1 MLMRFILPV
10 LLVISAAP
18 AYAQV
23 ERETSGSL
31 GGTVINDDNIVLT
44 GAFKHVTDTGPREY
58 SFESDI
64 LYKSANGVTSREQV
78 NAFAKINQDIHPK
91 HYLQAGVRYRH
102 DPRTFSEDQAV
113 YSIGHGFRI
122 VKNDK
127 TNLSNELSVGYKH
140 GTGGYSDV
148 VVRESLWISHK
159 LSKTVSVSNKFMVE
173 QGSRT
178 FIQNKAEIKYKLNE
192 KTSFSIQ
199 DLYTKDKR
207 EDNTLSF
214 AFTFKI

>member
-1 MLMRFILPV
+1 MFRTLALSV
-10 LLVISAAP
+10 ALLFSFP

-23 ERETSGSL
+23 EKETTGSL

-64 LYKSANGVTSREQV
+64 LYKSANGVTSREQI

-148 VVRESLWISHK
+148 VVRESIWISHN
-159 LSKTVSVSNKFMVE
+159 LSKTVSVANKFMIE

-178 FIQNKAEIKYKLNE
+178 FIQNKAEIKYKLSE
-192 KTSFSIQ
+192 KTSFSVQ

-207 EDNTLSF
+207 TDNTLSF

>member
-1 MLMRFILPV
+1 MFRTLIL
-10 LLVISAAP
+10 SAALLFSFP

-23 ERETSGSL
+23 ERETTGSL

-64 LYKSANGVTSREQV
+64 LYKSANGVTSREQI
-78 NAFAKINQDIHPK
+78 NAVAKFNQDIHAN
-91 HYLQAGVRYRH
+91 HYVQASVRYRH

-113 YSIGHGFRI
+113 YSIGHGYRI
-122 VKNDK
+122 IK
-127 TNLSNELSVGYKH
+127 TEKTKLSNELSVGYKH

-148 VVRESLWISHK
+148 VVRESIWLSHT
-159 LSKTVSVSNKFMVE
+159 LSKTVSVSNKFMIE

-178 FIQNKAEIKYKLNE
+178 FIQNKAEVKYKLSE

-207 EDNTLSF
+207 EDNTISF

>member
-1 MLMRFILPV
+1 MIRTLIL
-10 LLVISAAP
+10 SAALLFSSP

-23 ERETSGSL
+23 QKETTGSL

-64 LYKSANGVTSREQV
+64 LYKSANGVTSREQI

-91 HYLQAGVRYRH
+91 HYIQVGARYRH

-113 YSIGHGFRI
+113 YSIGHGYRI
-122 VKNDK
+122 IKNDK
-127 TNLSNELSVGYKH
+127 TKLSNELSVGYKH

-148 VVRESLWISHK
+148 VVRESIWLSHK
-159 LSKTVSVSNKFMVE
+159 LNETLSVSNKFMIE

-178 FIQNKAEIKYKLNE
+178 FIQNKAEIKYALTDKL
-192 KTSFSIQ
+192 SFSVQ

-207 EDNTLSF
+207 EDNTISF

>member
-1 MLMRFILPV
+1 MIRKLILTLA
-10 LLVISAAP
+10 LLFSFP

-23 ERETSGSL
+23 EKETTGSL

-64 LYKSANGVTSREQV
+64 LYKSANGVTSREQI
-78 NAFAKINQDIHPK
+78 NAFAKVNQDIHAK
-91 HYLQAGVRYRH
+91 HYVQVGARYRH

-113 YSIGHGFRI
+113 YSIGHGYRI
-122 VKNDK
+122 IKNDK
-127 TNLSNELSVGYKH
+127 TNLSNELSIGYKH
-140 GTGGYSDV
+140 GTGGYSDI
-148 VVRESLWISHK
+148 VVRESIWLSHN
-159 LSKTVSVSNKFMVE
+159 LSKTISVSNKFMIE

-178 FIQNKAEIKYKLNE
+178 FIQNKAEIKYKLSE

-199 DLYTKDKR
+199 DLYTKDWR
-207 EDNTLSF
+207 EDNTVSF

>member
-1 MLMRFILPV
+1 MFRTLIL
-10 LLVISAAP
+10 SAALLFSFP

-64 LYKSANGVTSREQV
+64 LYKSANGVTSREQI
-78 NAFAKINQDIHPK
+78 NAFAKVNQDIHAK
-91 HYLQAGVRYRH
+91 HYVQVGARYRH

-113 YSIGHGFRI
+113 YSIGHGYRI
-122 VKNDK
+122 IK
-127 TNLSNELSVGYKH
+127 TEKTKLSNELSVGYKH

-148 VVRESLWISHK
+148 VVRESVWLSHK
-159 LSKTVSVSNKFMVE
+159 LSNTVSVTNKFMIE

-178 FIQNKAEIKYKLNE
+178 FIQNKAEVKYKLNE

>member
-1 MLMRFILPV
+1 MFRTLIL
-10 LLVISAAP
+10 SAALLFSFP

-23 ERETSGSL
+23 EKETTGSL

-78 NAFAKINQDIHPK
+78 NALAKFNQDIHPN
-91 HYLQAGVRYRH
+91 HYVQASVRYRH

-122 VKNDK
+122 VKTDK
-127 TNLSNELSVGYKH
+127 TKISNEISVGYKH

-148 VVRESLWISHK
+148 VVRDSIWISHK
-159 LSKTVSVSNKFMVE
+159 LNKTVTLSNQFLIE
-173 QGSRT
+173 EGSRT
-178 FIQNKAEIKYKLNE
+178 FIQNKAEVKYKLTD
-192 KTSFSIQ
+192 KLSFSLQ
-199 DLYTKDKR
+199 DLYTKDWR
-207 EDNTLSF
+207 EDNTFSF
-214 AFTFKI
+214 AFTFKL

>member
-1 MLMRFILPV
+1 MFKILI
-10 LLVISAAP
+10 LSAALLFSFP

-58 SFESDI
+58 SLESDI

-78 NAFAKINQDIHPK
+78 NAVAKINQDIHTK
-91 HYLQAGVRYRH
+91 HYVQVGVRYRH
-102 DPRTFSEDQAV
+102 DPRTFSEDQVV

-122 VKNDK
+122 IKNDK
-127 TNLSNELSVGYKH
+127 TKLSNELSVGYKH
-140 GTGGYSDV
+140 GTGGYSDI
-148 VVRESLWISHK
+148 VVRESIWLSHN
-159 LSKTVSVSNKFMVE
+159 LSKTVSVSNKFLIE

-178 FIQNKAEIKYKLNE
+178 FIQNKAEIKYKLSE

>member
-1 MLMRFILPV
+1 MFRTLALSV
-10 LLVISAAP
+10 ALLFSFP

-23 ERETSGSL
+23 ERETTGSL

-58 SFESDI
+58 ALESDI
-64 LYKSANGVTSREQV
+64 LYKSANGVTSREQI
-78 NAFAKINQDIHPK
+78 NAFAKVNQDIHPK

-102 DPRTFSEDQAV
+102 DPRTFSEDQVV

-122 VKNDK
+122 IKNDK
-127 TNLSNELSVGYKH
+127 TKLSNELSVGYKH

-148 VVRESLWISHK
+148 VVRESIWLSHN
-159 LSKTVSVSNKFMVE
+159 LSKTVSVSNKFMIE

-178 FIQNKAEIKYKLNE
+178 FIQNKAEVKYKLSE

-207 EDNTLSF
+207 EDNTISF

>member
-1 MLMRFILPV
+1 MFRTLALSV
-10 LLVISAAP
+10 ALLFSFP

-31 GGTVINDDNIVLT
+31 GGTVINDDTIVLT

-64 LYKSANGVTSREQV
+64 LYKTSNGVTAREQI

-91 HYLQAGVRYRH
+91 HYLQAAVRYRH
-102 DPRTFSEDQAV
+102 DPRSFAEDQVV

-122 VKNDK
+122 LK
-127 TNLSNELSVGYKH
+127 TDRTRISNELSIGYKH
-140 GTGGYSDV
+140 GTAGFSDV

-159 LSKTVSVSNKFMVE
+159 LSSKLTASNQFMIE

-178 FIQNKAEIKYKLNE
+178 FIQNRAEIKYKLSE
-192 KTSFSIQ
+192 KASFSIQ
-199 DLYTKDKR
+199 DLYTKDWR

-214 AFTFKI
+214 AFTFKL

>member
-1 MLMRFILPV
+1 MIRKIIFTLALMF
-10 LLVISAAP
+10 SMP

-31 GGTVINDDNIVLT
+31 GGTIINDDNIVLT
-44 GAFKHVTDTGPREY
+44 GGFKHVTDTGPREY

-64 LYKSANGVTSREQV
+64 LYKSANGVTSREQI
-78 NAFAKINQDIHPK
+78 NAFAKVNQDIHAK
-91 HYLQAGVRYRH
+91 HYVQVGARYRH

-113 YSIGHGFRI
+113 YSIGHGYRI
-122 VKNDK
+122 IKNDK
-127 TNLSNELSVGYKH
+127 TNLSNELSIGYKH
-140 GTGGYSDV
+140 GTGGYSDI
-148 VVRESLWISHK
+148 VVRESIWLSHN
-159 LSKTVSVSNKFMVE
+159 LSKTISVSNKFMIE

-178 FIQNKAEIKYKLNE
+178 FIQNKAEVKYKLNE

-199 DLYTKDKR
+199 DLYTKDWR
-207 EDNTLSF
+207 EDNTISF

>member
-1 MLMRFILPV
+1 MFRTIIL
-10 LLVISAAP
+10 SAALLFSFP
-18 AYAQV
+18 ASAQV

-58 SFESDI
+58 SFESDV

-91 HYLQAGVRYRH
+91 HYVQIGVRYRH

-140 GTGGYSDV
+140 GTGGYSDI
-148 VVRESLWISHK
+148 VVRESIWISHK
-159 LSKTVSVSNKFMVE
+159 LNETLSVSNKFMIE

-178 FIQNKAEIKYKLNE
+178 FIQNKAEIKYALTDKL
-192 KTSFSIQ
+192 SFSIQ
-199 DLYTKDKR
+199 DLYTNDKR
-207 EDNTLSF
+207 EDNTISF

>member
-1 MLMRFILPV
+1 MIRKIIFTLALMFSL
-10 LLVISAAP
+10 P

-64 LYKSANGVTSREQV
+64 LYKSANGVTSREQI

-91 HYLQAGVRYRH
+91 HYLQAGIRYRH

-122 VKNDK
+122 IKNDK
-127 TNLSNELSVGYKH
+127 TNLSNELSIGYKH

-159 LSKTVSVSNKFMVE
+159 LNKAVSVSNKFMMK
-173 QGSRT
+173 S
-178 FIQNKAEIKYKLNE
+178 N
-192 KTSFSIQ
+192 TS
-199 DLYTKDKR
+199 
-207 EDNTLSF
+207 
-214 AFTFKI
+214 

>member
-10 LLVISAAP
+10 LLVMSTAP

-23 ERETSGSL
+23 QKETSGSL

-64 LYKSANGVTSREQV
+64 LYKSANGVTSREQI
-78 NAFAKINQDIHPK
+78 NAFAKINQDIHSK
-91 HYLQAGVRYRH
+91 HYLQVGVRYRH

-127 TNLSNELSVGYKH
+127 TKISNELSVGYKH

-148 VVRESLWISHK
+148 VVRESIWISHK
-159 LSKTVSVSNKFMVE
+159 LNKQLTASNQFMIE

-178 FIQNKAEIKYKLNE
+178 FIQNKAEIKFKLSE

-199 DLYTKDKR
+199 DLYTKDWR

>member
-1 MLMRFILPV
+1 MFRTLILLAA
-10 LLVISAAP
+10 LLFSFP

-23 ERETSGSL
+23 ERETSGSF
-31 GGTVINDDNIVLT
+31 GGTVINDDSIVLT
-44 GAFKHVTDTGPREY
+44 GSFKHVTDTGPREY

-64 LYKSANGVTSREQV
+64 LYKSANSVTSREQI

-91 HYLQAGVRYRH
+91 HYVQVGVRYRH

-122 VKNDK
+122 IKNDK
-127 TNLSNELSVGYKH
+127 TKLSNELSVGYKH

-148 VVRESLWISHK
+148 VVRESVWLNHN
-159 LSKTVSVSNKFMVE
+159 LSKTVSVSNKFLIE
-173 QGSRT
+173 RGELT
-178 FIQNKAEIKYKLNE
+178 FIQNKAEIKYKLSE

-199 DLYTKDKR
+199 DLYTKDWR

>member
-10 LLVISAAP
+10 LLVMSTAP

-23 ERETSGSL
+23 EKETSGSL

-64 LYKSANGVTSREQV
+64 LYKSANGVTSREQI
-78 NAFAKINQDIHPK
+78 NAFAKVNQDIHPK
-91 HYLQAGVRYRH
+91 HYVQVGVRYRH
-102 DPRTFSEDQAV
+102 DPRTFSEDQVV

-127 TNLSNELSVGYKH
+127 TKISNELSVGYKH
-140 GTGGYSDV
+140 GTGGYSDI
-148 VVRESLWISHK
+148 VVRESIWISHK
-159 LSKTVSVSNKFMVE
+159 LNSKLTASNQFMIE

-178 FIQNKAEIKYKLNE
+178 FMQNRAEIKYKLNE

-199 DLYTKDKR
+199 DLYTKDWR

>member
-1 MLMRFILPV
+1 MFRTLILAAA
-10 LLVISAAP
+10 LVCSFP
-18 AYAQV
+18 AYAEV
-23 ERETSGSL
+23 ERETKGSL

-64 LYKSANGVTSREQV
+64 LYKSANGVASREQI

-91 HYLQAGVRYRH
+91 HYVQAAIRYRH

-122 VKNDK
+122 LKNDK
-127 TNLSNELSVGYKH
+127 SKISNELSVGYKH
-140 GTGGYSDV
+140 GTGGYSDI
-148 VVRESLWISHK
+148 VVRESLWISHS
-159 LSKTVSVSNKFMVE
+159 LYTAVSVSNQFMVE

-178 FIQNKAEIKYKLNE
+178 FIQNRAEIKYKLSE

-199 DLYTKDKR
+199 DLYTKDWR
-207 EDNTLSF
+207 EDNTISY
-214 AFTFKI
+214 AVTFKI

>member
-1 MLMRFILPV
+1 
-10 LLVISAAP
+10 
-18 AYAQV
+18 
-23 ERETSGSL
+23 
-31 GGTVINDDNIVLT
+31 VLT

-91 HYLQAGVRYRH
+91 HYVQVGVRYRH

-127 TNLSNELSVGYKH
+127 TKISNELSVGYKH

-148 VVRESLWISHK
+148 VVRESIWISHK
-159 LSKTVSVSNKFMVE
+159 LNSKLTASNQFMIE

-178 FIQNKAEIKYKLNE
+178 FMQNRAEIKYKLSE

-199 DLYTKDKR
+199 DLYTKDWR
-207 EDNTLSF
+207 EDNTISF

>member
-1 MLMRFILPV
+1 MLMRFILPA
-10 LLVISAAP
+10 LLVMSTAP

-23 ERETSGSL
+23 EKETSGSL

-91 HYLQAGVRYRH
+91 HYVQIGVRYRH
-102 DPRTFSEDQAV
+102 DPRTFSEDQVV

-127 TNLSNELSVGYKH
+127 TKISNELSVGYKH
-140 GTGGYSDV
+140 GTDGYSDV
-148 VVRESLWISHK
+148 VVRESIWISHK
-159 LSKTVSVSNKFMVE
+159 LNSKLTASNQFMIE

-178 FIQNKAEIKYKLNE
+178 FMQNRAEIKYKLSE

-199 DLYTKDKR
+199 DLYTKDWRK
-207 EDNTLSF
+207 DNTLSF

>member
-1 MLMRFILPV
+1 MLRTLILSIA
-10 LLVISAAP
+10 LLFSFP

-23 ERETSGSL
+23 ERETIGSL
-31 GGTVINDDNIVLT
+31 GGTVINDDSIVLT
-44 GAFKHVTDTGPREY
+44 GSFKHVTDTGPREY

-64 LYKSANGVTSREQV
+64 LYKSANGVTSREQI
-78 NAFAKINQDIHPK
+78 NAFAKVNQDIHPK
-91 HYLQAGVRYRH
+91 HYVQAGVRYRH
-102 DPRTFSEDQAV
+102 DSRTFSEDQAV

-122 VKNDK
+122 VKNEK
-127 TNLSNELSVGYKH
+127 TKISNELSVGYKH
-140 GTGGYSDV
+140 GTYGYSDV
-148 VVRESLWISHK
+148 IVRDSVWISHNLNK
-159 LSKTVSVSNKFMVE
+159 ALSVSNKFMIE

-178 FIQNKAEIKYKLNE
+178 FIQNKAEIKYKLSE

-207 EDNTLSF
+207 EDNTISF

>member
-1 MLMRFILPV
+1 MIKKLIFTLALMASF
-10 LLVISAAP
+10 P

-23 ERETSGSL
+23 ERETTGSL

-64 LYKSANGVTSREQV
+64 LYKSANGVTSREQI
-78 NAFAKINQDIHPK
+78 NAFAKVNQDIHPN
-91 HYLQAGVRYRH
+91 HYVQAGVRYRH
-102 DPRTFSEDQAV
+102 DPRTFSEDQVV

-127 TNLSNELSVGYKH
+127 TKISNELSVGYKH

-148 VVRESLWISHK
+148 VVRESLWVSHS
-159 LSKTVSVSNKFMVE
+159 LSKALSVSNKFMIE

-178 FIQNKAEIKYKLNE
+178 FIQNKAEIKYKLSE

-199 DLYTKDKR
+199 DLYTKDWR